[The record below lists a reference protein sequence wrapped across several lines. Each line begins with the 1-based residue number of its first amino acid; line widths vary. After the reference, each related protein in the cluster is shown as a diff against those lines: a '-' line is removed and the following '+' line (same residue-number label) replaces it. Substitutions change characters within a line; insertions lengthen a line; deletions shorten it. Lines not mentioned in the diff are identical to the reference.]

1 MGKRSNFERIE
12 RDFYPTPREAVLPLS
27 SYTLSL
33 RQFDNYAEVC
43 AGAGDLI
50 KHLDSLGFNCRFAS
64 DIDPQEKNIV
74 KKDALDI
81 SLEDLKDADCIITN
95 PPWTRSVLHPMID
108 HFKRL
113 KPTWLLFDA
122 GWMFTKQAKEFL
134 PYCETILTVGRL
146 KWIPD
151 SKYTGKD
158 DCCWYL
164 FRDHEVETR
173 FINK

>member
-1 MGKRSNFERIE
+1 MGKRSSFERIE
-12 RDFYPTPREAVLPLS
+12 RDFYPTPFEAVKPLLPYLL
-27 SYTLSL
+27 TNVE
-33 RQFDNYAEVC
+33 NYAEPC
-43 AGAGDLI
+43 AGDGTLI
-50 KHLDSLGFNCRFAS
+50 IHLSNHVDCLWAS
-64 DIDPQEKNIV
+64 DIDPQANDID
-74 KKDALDI
+74 KKDAL
-81 SLEDLKDADCIITN
+81 EVNENDLQDVDMIITN
-95 PPWTRSVLHPMID
+95 PPWSRNLLHPMID
-108 HFKRL
+108 HFRKL